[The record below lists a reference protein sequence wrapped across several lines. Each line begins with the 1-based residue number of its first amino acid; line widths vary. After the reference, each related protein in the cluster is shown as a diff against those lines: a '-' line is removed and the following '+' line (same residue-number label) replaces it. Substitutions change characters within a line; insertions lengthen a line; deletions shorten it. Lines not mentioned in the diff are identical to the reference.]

1 MTVRVYQVD
10 AFTDRPFSGNQA
22 AVCVLDGPAPEAWM
36 QAVAAE
42 TNLPATSFVAPIPS
56 GTDEEAEWSMRWF
69 TPQREI
75 VLCGHGTLATTHV
88 LAHELGVEAPVFR
101 YATVAG
107 VLTGR
112 SVDGGRIELDFPAY
126 APRPAPDDAGPAAAA
141 LFPDGSAPA
150 VETLRGFE
158 DLLVVVPEVA
168 DVLRLAVDPDAMTAL
183 PARCVIVSAAAGA
196 GDDDDHDVVSRVFA
210 HSVGIGEDA
219 VTGSAHCLLGPYWAG
234 RLGRPTLRARQASA
248 RGGTLEVDVRGER
261 VALTGR
267 ATTVLR
273 AELAPVAEPPA
284 PPRPPENLG
293 RQMVV

>member
-10 AFTDRPFSGNQA
+10 AFTDRPFSGNQC
-22 AVCVLDGPAPEAWM
+22 AVCVLDDPAPDGWM

-42 TNLPATSFVAPIPS
+42 TNLPATAFVAPAPE
-56 GTDEEAEWSMRWF
+56 GGAARAAAAAGGGRPEEAGWWLRWY

-88 LAHELGVEAPVFR
+88 LAHELGEQAAVFR
-101 YATVAG
+101 YDTVAG
-107 VLTGR
+107 ILTGR
-112 SVDGGRIELDFPAY
+112 SVGDGRIELDFPAH

-183 PARCVIVSAAAGA
+183 PARCVIVSAASGA
-196 GDDDDHDVVSRVFA
+196 GHDGHDVVSRVFA

-234 RLGRPTLRARQASA
+234 RLGRSTLRARQASP
-248 RGGTLEVDVRGER
+248 RGGTLEVDVRGDR

-273 AELAPVAEPPA
+273 AELASAAEPPT
-284 PPRPPENLG
+284 
-293 RQMVV
+293 

>member
-22 AVCVLDGPAPEAWM
+22 AVCVLDEPAPEGWM

-42 TNLPATSFVAPIPS
+42 TNLPATAFVAPAPEPD
-56 GTDEEAEWSMRWF
+56 GQADWWLRWF
-69 TPQREI
+69 TPHHEI

-88 LAHELGVEAPVFR
+88 LAHELGEQAGVFR

-112 SVDGGRIELDFPAY
+112 SVDDGRIELDFPAHTL
-126 APRPAPDDAGPAAAA
+126 RPAPDDAGPAAAA

-168 DVLRLAVDPDAMTAL
+168 DVLRLDVDPDAMTAL
-183 PARCVIVSAAAGA
+183 PARCVIVSAAT
-196 GDDDDHDVVSRVFA
+196 GDGDGDGDGEHDVVSRVFA
-210 HSVGIGEDA
+210 YSVGIGEDA
-219 VTGSAHCLLGPYWAG
+219 VTGSAHCLVGPYWAE
-234 RLGRPTLRARQASA
+234 RLGRATLRARQASA
-248 RGGTLEVDVRGER
+248 RGGTLEVDVRGDR

-273 AELAPVAEPPA
+273 ADLAAAAA
-284 PPRPPENLG
+284 PPKI
-293 RQMVV
+293 